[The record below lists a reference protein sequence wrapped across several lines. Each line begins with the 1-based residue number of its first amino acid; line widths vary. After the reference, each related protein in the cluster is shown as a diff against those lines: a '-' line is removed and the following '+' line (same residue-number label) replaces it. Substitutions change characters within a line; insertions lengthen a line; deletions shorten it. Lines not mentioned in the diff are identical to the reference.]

1 METKSSPDYADQ
13 DFIKSH
19 SLKCRLLI
27 QHVEDHLFL
36 LIIDS
41 DDTVRYLERVTLQ
54 DFLKEDY
61 FFDNLKFEE
70 TWLLTIP
77 DSFAFMPFEMMD
89 GRSEHNYD
97 ALLLSEE
104 KDHIFQEK
112 MPHTEIN
119 NRFTVRPSAY
129 ELQKKLGH
137 ARFIPSS
144 NILVKRID
152 EQAAPDQKTLGIQVY
167 PQEFELV
174 YFEGNKFVFYN
185 RFPMANAD
193 DFNYFI
199 LAVLEQFEI
208 GTGEA
213 SVYLSGDISA
223 QDGLYSRV
231 QKYSRDIKFMPMEQH
246 IKFPEELKIDEPH
259 RLALLWGLATCELSE
274 EH

>member
-1 METKSSPDYADQ
+1 
-13 DFIKSH
+13 
-19 SLKCRLLI
+19 
-27 QHVEDHLFL
+27 
-36 LIIDS
+36 
-41 DDTVRYLERVTLQ
+41 
-54 DFLKEDY
+54 
-61 FFDNLKFEE
+61 
-70 TWLLTIP
+70 
-77 DSFAFMPFEMMD
+77 
-89 GRSEHNYD
+89 
-97 ALLLSEE
+97 
-104 KDHIFQEK
+104 
-112 MPHTEIN
+112 
-119 NRFTVRPSAY
+119 
-129 ELQKKLGH
+129 
-137 ARFIPSS
+137 
-144 NILVKRID
+144 
-152 EQAAPDQKTLGIQVY
+152 

-185 RFPMANAD
+185 SFPMANAD

-213 SVYLSGDISA
+213 SVYLTGDISA